1 MPTVFRL
8 PDIGEGLTEAEIVEW
23 HASVGD
29 EVRADA
35 PLVTVETDKAQAELP
50 APVSGVLLHRGAE
63 EGVVLPVGAVLA
75 VIGIR
80 GERWEG
86 GEEPQPQP
94 TLPLATAVH
103 APSER
108 PPLVGT
114 LSEDAEDLAVG
125 GTPTVPG
132 AAQVAG
138 PAGDARAQ
146 IDAPSQAGDL
156 PAAPDVAT
164 PVVRPRTLPLVRR
177 EAARRGIDLDTV
189 RGTGPGGRVRRADI
203 HATGPQPAPGD
214 ASTGAATAAGPAPAD
229 EPGPSRL
236 VAEGSTRLRLSATRR
251 AIARNLTEAWTT
263 IPQVTTFGAFDAT
276 RLLAVRRALSDR
288 HGRTIPLDALLA
300 ASVLPVLAAHP
311 EANATL
317 DGDDL
322 VLHESVDL
330 GVAIA
335 APGGLVVATVRRA
348 QQLGLLGLAES
359 IVGLADRAAERR
371 LAPSELGGQTFT
383 VSNIGAVGGGHGTP
397 IVPLGTTAILSV
409 GRAVSTPVARAGEVA
424 IAPMAP
430 LSLSYDHRVI
440 DGAEGRAILALL
452 IENLEE
458 PTLFLV

>member
-94 TLPLATAVH
+94 TLPLGRAGHATA
-103 APSER
+103 ER

-114 LSEDAEDLAVG
+114 LSEDAEDLAVD
-125 GTPTVPG
+125 GTPTAPD
-132 AAQVAG
+132 AAQLDG
-138 PAGDARAQ
+138 PAGDARAP
-146 IDAPSQAGDL
+146 IDSPSRAGDL

-214 ASTGAATAAGPAPAD
+214 ASTGAATGPAPAH
-229 EPGPSRL
+229 EPGPPRPPT
-236 VAEGSTRLRLSATRR
+236 EGATRLRLSATRR

-348 QQLGLLGLAES
+348 QQLGLLALAES

-409 GRAVSTPVARAGEVA
+409 GRAVPTPVARAGEVA